1 MSDATSVGPVAQRE
15 RIADIDV
22 LRGAALFG
30 VFLVNLTGFGAAG
43 IMATEGQLAALPTA
57 PVDRA
62 VSFAIDW
69 LVADKANTMFAF
81 LFGLG
86 FYIQMERG
94 LARDPGFARVYA
106 RRIAILALF
115 GWAHLVFLWTW
126 DILHLY
132 GMVGFA
138 LLAMRRV
145 SDRAL
150 LAIGLPLLLIDGHLL
165 EWGLGAL
172 GIGGGGADFYAD
184 AAVLARQAAD
194 YPQELALTWR
204 WTWIDYIVNGQLV
217 AWMIYALGRFAMG
230 AWVGRKGWIQRPD
243 AAMPGFRRALVLCLP
258 LGLALSL
265 LARLL
270 EAQLLGPAFAGEAW
284 GHLGSAL
291 RPAAAALLAAGYLC
305 GVMVALRSAA
315 GRPLLAPLRHVGQMA
330 LTNYVT
336 QSFVIAFV
344 LFGIGPGLGLA
355 GRIGTAWLAAIAIAG
370 FVAQVALSRLWLSRF
385 AFGPLEW
392 AWRALTYGRRP
403 RFRRAAALAAA

>member
-1 MSDATSVGPVAQRE
+1 
-15 RIADIDV
+15 
-22 LRGAALFG
+22 
-30 VFLVNLTGFGAAG
+30 
-43 IMATEGQLAALPTA
+43 
-57 PVDRA
+57 
-62 VSFAIDW
+62 
-69 LVADKANTMFAF
+69 
-81 LFGLG
+81 
-86 FYIQMERG
+86 
-94 LARDPGFARVYA
+94 
-106 RRIAILALF
+106 
-115 GWAHLVFLWTW
+115 
-126 DILHLY
+126 
-132 GMVGFA
+132 
-138 LLAMRRV
+138 
-145 SDRAL
+145 
-150 LAIGLPLLLIDGHLL
+150 
-165 EWGLGAL
+165 
-172 GIGGGGADFYAD
+172 
-184 AAVLARQAAD
+184 
-194 YPQELALTWR
+194 
-204 WTWIDYIVNGQLV
+204 
-217 AWMIYALGRFAMG
+217 MG

-270 EAQLLGPAFAGEAW
+270 EANLLGPAFAGEAW
-284 GHLGSAL
+284 GHLGGAL
-291 RPAAAALLAAGYLC
+291 RPAAAALLAAGYVC

-315 GRPLLAPLRHVGQMA
+315 GRALLAPLRHVGQMA